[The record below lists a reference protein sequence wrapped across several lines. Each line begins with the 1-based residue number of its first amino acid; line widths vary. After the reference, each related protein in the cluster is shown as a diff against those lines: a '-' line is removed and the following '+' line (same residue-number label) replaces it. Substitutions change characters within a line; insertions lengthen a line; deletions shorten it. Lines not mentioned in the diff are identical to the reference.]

1 METKSR
7 KMKFTDLKDM
17 LNQTGEVYGDR
28 PAYIFKTEEKGKFR
42 TITHK
47 EFRENINA
55 LGTTLIQMGL
65 KDKRIALI
73 SENRYEWELSYLAV
87 ASGVGVIVPL
97 DKALPDN
104 ELESLILRSQVEAII
119 YSSKYDVIMNT
130 LREKK
135 NTNLKYF
142 ISMDLEENT
151 QGIYAEKALV
161 EKGKK
166 LLTDGNKTYID
177 AKIDSEKMGIMLFTS
192 GTTAMSKAVMLSHKN
207 LVTNVMDIIQRFD
220 LTDEDRFLSFLPLH
234 HVFECTVGF
243 LYPISIGGSIAFCE
257 GVKHMAENI
266 KEFEITAMISVPAVF
281 DIIYRKVMKTIE
293 KKGKLANLEKGKKVS
308 QFLLKMKIDLRK
320 QLFKEV
326 HESLGPKLK
335 LVVTG
340 GAALDPETEKG
351 FNDLGFDV
359 EQGYGLT
366 ETAPVI
372 AAETPKC
379 RRLGSIGKKF
389 PSVEVKIDDPDEE
402 GIGELMAKGPS
413 IMLGY
418 YENEEATKS
427 ALESD
432 GWFHTGDLARID
444 KDGYI
449 YISGRK
455 KSVIVLNN
463 GKNVFPE
470 EIETLLNKVEGIKET
485 FVFEKK
491 EDDGDVK
498 VCVEIVYDKELIKEL
513 YNIEGEENIKELIEK
528 IDKIKSE
535 DKVILAGNIPKCI
548 NNNIYEIICK
558 KLNEKNVLFIVDAT
572 KELLMNVL
580 KFKPFLIKPNKEEL
594 EETFNEKIESKE
606 EIIEHA
612 KKLQKM
618 GAQNVLV
625 SLGGDGAIL
634 VTNENKE
641 YFINAPKGKV
651 LNTVGAGDSMV
662 AGFIAGYEKS
672 GEYEYA
678 FKMGVATGSASAFS
692 MSLATKEEVVNLLK
706 EIN

>member
-97 DKALPDN
+97 DKSLPDN

-161 EKGKK
+161 ENGKK

-444 KDGYI
+444 KDGFI

-513 YNIEGEENIKELIEK
+513 YNIEGEENIKEFLWDKVKEVNKLMPKYKYVREMVITEEPLIK
-528 IDKIKSE
+528 TTTLKIKRH
-535 DKVILAGNIPKCI
+535 
-548 NNNIYEIICK
+548 
-558 KLNEKNVLFIVDAT
+558 
-572 KELLMNVL
+572 
-580 KFKPFLIKPNKEEL
+580 EEL
-594 EETFNEKIESKE
+594 K
-606 EIIEHA
+606 
-612 KKLQKM
+612 
-618 GAQNVLV
+618 
-625 SLGGDGAIL
+625 
-634 VTNENKE
+634 
-641 YFINAPKGKV
+641 KV
-651 LNTVGAGDSMV
+651 LG
-662 AGFIAGYEKS
+662 K
-672 GEYEYA
+672 
-678 FKMGVATGSASAFS
+678 
-692 MSLATKEEVVNLLK
+692 
-706 EIN
+706 

>member
-17 LNQTGEVYGDR
+17 LNQTGEVYGDK

-65 KDKRIALI
+65 KDKRIAVI

-87 ASGVGVIVPL
+87 AAGVGVIVPL

-119 YSSKYDVIMNT
+119 YSSKYDAIMNA

-166 LLTDGNKTYID
+166 LLADGNKTYID
-177 AKIDSEKMGIMLFTS
+177 AKIDAEKMGIMLFTS

-220 LTDEDRFLSFLPLH
+220 LTEEDRFLSFLPLH

-402 GIGELMAKGPS
+402 GVGELMAKGPS

-444 KDGYI
+444 KDGFI

-498 VCVEIVYDKELIKEL
+498 VCVEIVYDKELIKDL
-513 YNIEGEENIKELIEK
+513 YHIEGEENIKEFLWDKVKEVNKLMPKYKYVREMVIKEEPLIK
-528 IDKIKSE
+528 TTTLKIKRH
-535 DKVILAGNIPKCI
+535 
-548 NNNIYEIICK
+548 
-558 KLNEKNVLFIVDAT
+558 
-572 KELLMNVL
+572 
-580 KFKPFLIKPNKEEL
+580 EEL
-594 EETFNEKIESKE
+594 K
-606 EIIEHA
+606 
-612 KKLQKM
+612 
-618 GAQNVLV
+618 
-625 SLGGDGAIL
+625 
-634 VTNENKE
+634 
-641 YFINAPKGKV
+641 KV
-651 LNTVGAGDSMV
+651 LG
-662 AGFIAGYEKS
+662 K
-672 GEYEYA
+672 
-678 FKMGVATGSASAFS
+678 
-692 MSLATKEEVVNLLK
+692 
-706 EIN
+706 

>member
-1 METKSR
+1 MRKEIENKMETKSR

-17 LNQTGEVYGDR
+17 LNQTGKVYGDR

-119 YSSKYDVIMNT
+119 YSSKYDAIMNT

-166 LLTDGNKTYID
+166 LLADENKTYID
-177 AKIDSEKMGIMLFTS
+177 AKIDAEKMGIMLFTS

-389 PSVEVKIDDPDEE
+389 PSVEVKIDEPDEE

-413 IMLGY
+413 VMLGY

-427 ALESD
+427 TLESD

-444 KDGYI
+444 KDGFI

-513 YNIEGEENIKELIEK
+513 YHIEGEEKIKEFLWDKVKEVNKLMPKYKYVREMVITEEPLIK
-528 IDKIKSE
+528 TTTLKIKRH
-535 DKVILAGNIPKCI
+535 
-548 NNNIYEIICK
+548 
-558 KLNEKNVLFIVDAT
+558 
-572 KELLMNVL
+572 
-580 KFKPFLIKPNKEEL
+580 EEL
-594 EETFNEKIESKE
+594 K
-606 EIIEHA
+606 
-612 KKLQKM
+612 
-618 GAQNVLV
+618 
-625 SLGGDGAIL
+625 
-634 VTNENKE
+634 
-641 YFINAPKGKV
+641 KV
-651 LNTVGAGDSMV
+651 LG
-662 AGFIAGYEKS
+662 K
-672 GEYEYA
+672 
-678 FKMGVATGSASAFS
+678 
-692 MSLATKEEVVNLLK
+692 
-706 EIN
+706 

>member
-1 METKSR
+1 METKS
-7 KMKFTDLKDM
+7 KNMKYTDLKDM
-17 LNQTGEVYGDR
+17 LKQTGEVYGDR

-47 EFRENINA
+47 EFRDEINA
-55 LGTTLIQMGL
+55 LGTVLINMGL
-65 KDKRIALI
+65 KDKRIAII
-73 SENRYEWELSYLAV
+73 SENRYEWELSYLAI
-87 ASGVGVIVPL
+87 ASGVGVVVPL
-97 DKALPDN
+97 DKSLPDN

-119 YSSKYDVIMNT
+119 YSSKYDTIMGT
-130 LREKK
+130 LRDKK

-142 ISMDLEENT
+142 ISMDLGENT
-151 QGIYAEKALV
+151 QGIYSEKALI

-166 LLTDGNKTYID
+166 LLNEGNSAYLNAEID
-177 AKIDSEKMGIMLFTS
+177 ADKMGIMLFTS

-207 LVTNVMDIIQRFD
+207 LVTNVMDITQRFD
-220 LTDEDRFLSFLPLH
+220 LTEEDRFLSFLPLH

-257 GVKHMAENI
+257 GVKHMADNI
-266 KEFEITAMISVPAVF
+266 KEFGITAMISVPAVF
-281 DIIYRKVMKTIE
+281 DIIYRKVMKAIE
-293 KKGKLANLEKGKKVS
+293 KKGKLQNLEKGKKIS
-308 QFLLKMKIDLRK
+308 NLLLKVKIDLRK

-326 HESLGPKLK
+326 HESLGPKLR

-389 PSVEVKIDDPDEE
+389 PSVEVKIDNPDEE
-402 GIGELMAKGPS
+402 GIGELLAKGPS

-418 YENEEATKS
+418 YENEEATKD
-427 ALESD
+427 ALDAD

-444 KDGYI
+444 KDGFI

-470 EIETLLNKVEGIKET
+470 EIETLLNKVEGIKES
-485 FVFEKK
+485 FVYEKK

-498 VCVEIVYDKELIKEL
+498 VCVKIVYDKQLIKEL
-513 YNIEGEENIKELIEK
+513 YNIEGEDNIREFLWEKVKDVNRLMPKYKYVKEMIISEEELIK
-528 IDKIKSE
+528 TTTLKIKRHE
-535 DKVILAGNIPKCI
+535 EMKKIL
-548 NNNIYEIICK
+548 
-558 KLNEKNVLFIVDAT
+558 
-572 KELLMNVL
+572 
-580 KFKPFLIKPNKEEL
+580 
-594 EETFNEKIESKE
+594 
-606 EIIEHA
+606 
-612 KKLQKM
+612 
-618 GAQNVLV
+618 
-625 SLGGDGAIL
+625 
-634 VTNENKE
+634 
-641 YFINAPKGKV
+641 GK
-651 LNTVGAGDSMV
+651 
-662 AGFIAGYEKS
+662 
-672 GEYEYA
+672 
-678 FKMGVATGSASAFS
+678 
-692 MSLATKEEVVNLLK
+692 
-706 EIN
+706 

>member
-42 TITHK
+42 IITHK

-65 KDKRIALI
+65 KDKRIAVI

-87 ASGVGVIVPL
+87 VAGVGVIVPL

-119 YSSKYDVIMNT
+119 YSSKYDAIMNT

-166 LLTDGNKTYID
+166 LLADGNKTYID
-177 AKIDSEKMGIMLFTS
+177 AKIDAEKMGIMLFTS

-402 GIGELMAKGPS
+402 GVGELMAKGPS

-444 KDGYI
+444 KDGFI

-513 YNIEGEENIKELIEK
+513 YHIEGEENIKEFLWDKVKEVNKLMPKYKYVREMVITEEPLIK
-528 IDKIKSE
+528 TTTLKIKRH
-535 DKVILAGNIPKCI
+535 
-548 NNNIYEIICK
+548 
-558 KLNEKNVLFIVDAT
+558 
-572 KELLMNVL
+572 
-580 KFKPFLIKPNKEEL
+580 EEL
-594 EETFNEKIESKE
+594 K
-606 EIIEHA
+606 
-612 KKLQKM
+612 
-618 GAQNVLV
+618 
-625 SLGGDGAIL
+625 
-634 VTNENKE
+634 
-641 YFINAPKGKV
+641 KV
-651 LNTVGAGDSMV
+651 L
-662 AGFIAGYEKS
+662 EK
-672 GEYEYA
+672 
-678 FKMGVATGSASAFS
+678 
-692 MSLATKEEVVNLLK
+692 
-706 EIN
+706 

>member
-42 TITHK
+42 IITHK

-65 KDKRIALI
+65 KDKRIAVI

-87 ASGVGVIVPL
+87 AAGVGVIVPL

-177 AKIDSEKMGIMLFTS
+177 AKIDAEKMGIMLFTS

-402 GIGELMAKGPS
+402 GVGELMAKGPS

-444 KDGYI
+444 KDGFI

-513 YNIEGEENIKELIEK
+513 YHIEGEENIKEFLWDKVKEVNKLMPKYKYVREMVITEEPLIK
-528 IDKIKSE
+528 TTTLKIKRH
-535 DKVILAGNIPKCI
+535 
-548 NNNIYEIICK
+548 
-558 KLNEKNVLFIVDAT
+558 
-572 KELLMNVL
+572 
-580 KFKPFLIKPNKEEL
+580 EEL
-594 EETFNEKIESKE
+594 K
-606 EIIEHA
+606 
-612 KKLQKM
+612 
-618 GAQNVLV
+618 
-625 SLGGDGAIL
+625 
-634 VTNENKE
+634 
-641 YFINAPKGKV
+641 KV
-651 LNTVGAGDSMV
+651 L
-662 AGFIAGYEKS
+662 EK
-672 GEYEYA
+672 
-678 FKMGVATGSASAFS
+678 
-692 MSLATKEEVVNLLK
+692 
-706 EIN
+706 

>member
-17 LNQTGEVYGDR
+17 LKQTGEAYGDR
-28 PAYIFKTEEKGKFR
+28 PAYIFKAEEKGKFT

-47 EFRENINA
+47 EFRDEINA
-55 LGTTLIQMGL
+55 LGTVLINMGL
-65 KDKRIALI
+65 KDKRIAVI

-87 ASGVGVIVPL
+87 AAGVGVIVPL
-97 DKALPDN
+97 DKSLPDN

-119 YSSKYDVIMNT
+119 YSSKYDAIMNT

-142 ISMDLEENT
+142 ISMDLAENT
-151 QGIYAEKALV
+151 QGIYAEKSLK

-166 LLTDGNKTYID
+166 LLAEGKTEYLE
-177 AKIDSEKMGIMLFTS
+177 AKIDADKMGIMLFTS

-207 LVTNVMDIIQRFD
+207 LVTNIMDIIQRFD
-220 LTDEDRFLSFLPLH
+220 LYEEDRFLSFLPLH

-257 GVKHMAENI
+257 GVKHMADNI
-266 KEFEITAMISVPAVF
+266 KEFDITAMISVPAVF

-293 KKGKLANLEKGKKVS
+293 KKGKMQNLEKGKKIS
-308 QFLLKMKIDLRK
+308 QLLLKVKIDLRK

-326 HESLGPKLK
+326 HESLGPKLR

-389 PSVEVKIDDPDEE
+389 PSVEVKIDNPDEE
-402 GIGELMAKGPS
+402 GIGELMAKGSS

-418 YENEEATKS
+418 YENEEATKA
-427 ALESD
+427 ALDSD

-444 KDGYI
+444 KDGFI

-470 EIETLLNKVEGIKET
+470 EIETLLNKVEGIKES
-485 FVFEKK
+485 FVYEKK

-498 VCVEIVYDKELIKEL
+498 VCVEIVYDKELIKDL
-513 YNIEGEENIKELIEK
+513 YNIDGEENIREFLWEKVKEVNKLMPKYKYVREMVITEEPLVK
-528 IDKIKSE
+528 TTTLKIKRH
-535 DKVILAGNIPKCI
+535 
-548 NNNIYEIICK
+548 
-558 KLNEKNVLFIVDAT
+558 
-572 KELLMNVL
+572 
-580 KFKPFLIKPNKEEL
+580 EEL
-594 EETFNEKIESKE
+594 K
-606 EIIEHA
+606 
-612 KKLQKM
+612 
-618 GAQNVLV
+618 
-625 SLGGDGAIL
+625 
-634 VTNENKE
+634 
-641 YFINAPKGKV
+641 KV
-651 LNTVGAGDSMV
+651 LN
-662 AGFIAGYEKS
+662 K
-672 GEYEYA
+672 
-678 FKMGVATGSASAFS
+678 
-692 MSLATKEEVVNLLK
+692 
-706 EIN
+706 

>member
-87 ASGVGVIVPL
+87 AAGVGVIVPL

-119 YSSKYDVIMNT
+119 YSSKYDAIMNT

-166 LLTDGNKTYID
+166 LLADGNKTYID
-177 AKIDSEKMGIMLFTS
+177 AKIDAEKMGIMLFTS

-234 HVFECTVGF
+234 HVFECTVVF
-243 LYPISIGGSIAFCE
+243 LYPIAIGGSIAFCE

-372 AAETPKC
+372 AAETPKS

-444 KDGYI
+444 KDGFI

-513 YNIEGEENIKELIEK
+513 YNIEGEENIKEFLWDKVKEVNKLMPKYKYVREMVITEEPLIK
-528 IDKIKSE
+528 TTTLKIKRH
-535 DKVILAGNIPKCI
+535 
-548 NNNIYEIICK
+548 
-558 KLNEKNVLFIVDAT
+558 
-572 KELLMNVL
+572 
-580 KFKPFLIKPNKEEL
+580 EEL
-594 EETFNEKIESKE
+594 K
-606 EIIEHA
+606 
-612 KKLQKM
+612 
-618 GAQNVLV
+618 
-625 SLGGDGAIL
+625 
-634 VTNENKE
+634 
-641 YFINAPKGKV
+641 KV
-651 LNTVGAGDSMV
+651 LG
-662 AGFIAGYEKS
+662 K
-672 GEYEYA
+672 
-678 FKMGVATGSASAFS
+678 
-692 MSLATKEEVVNLLK
+692 
-706 EIN
+706 

>member
-402 GIGELMAKGPS
+402 GRGELMAKGPS

-513 YNIEGEENIKELIEK
+513 YNIEGEENIKEFLWDKVKEVNKLMPKYKYVREMVITEEPLIK
-528 IDKIKSE
+528 TTTLKIKRH
-535 DKVILAGNIPKCI
+535 
-548 NNNIYEIICK
+548 
-558 KLNEKNVLFIVDAT
+558 
-572 KELLMNVL
+572 
-580 KFKPFLIKPNKEEL
+580 EEL
-594 EETFNEKIESKE
+594 K
-606 EIIEHA
+606 
-612 KKLQKM
+612 
-618 GAQNVLV
+618 
-625 SLGGDGAIL
+625 
-634 VTNENKE
+634 
-641 YFINAPKGKV
+641 KV
-651 LNTVGAGDSMV
+651 LG
-662 AGFIAGYEKS
+662 K
-672 GEYEYA
+672 
-678 FKMGVATGSASAFS
+678 
-692 MSLATKEEVVNLLK
+692 
-706 EIN
+706 

>member
-87 ASGVGVIVPL
+87 AAGVGVIVPL

-119 YSSKYDVIMNT
+119 YSSKYDVIMKT

-166 LLTDGNKTYID
+166 LLADGNKTYID
-177 AKIDSEKMGIMLFTS
+177 AKIDAEKMGIMLFTS

-513 YNIEGEENIKELIEK
+513 YNIEGEENIKEFLWDKVKEVNKLMPKYKYVREMVITEEPLIK
-528 IDKIKSE
+528 TTTLKIKRH
-535 DKVILAGNIPKCI
+535 
-548 NNNIYEIICK
+548 
-558 KLNEKNVLFIVDAT
+558 
-572 KELLMNVL
+572 
-580 KFKPFLIKPNKEEL
+580 EEL
-594 EETFNEKIESKE
+594 K
-606 EIIEHA
+606 
-612 KKLQKM
+612 
-618 GAQNVLV
+618 
-625 SLGGDGAIL
+625 
-634 VTNENKE
+634 
-641 YFINAPKGKV
+641 KV
-651 LNTVGAGDSMV
+651 LG
-662 AGFIAGYEKS
+662 K
-672 GEYEYA
+672 
-678 FKMGVATGSASAFS
+678 
-692 MSLATKEEVVNLLK
+692 
-706 EIN
+706 

>member
-7 KMKFTDLKDM
+7 NMKYTALKDM
-17 LNQTGEVYGDR
+17 LKQTGEAYGDR

-47 EFRENINA
+47 EFRDEINA
-55 LGTTLIQMGL
+55 LGTVLINMGL
-65 KDKRIALI
+65 KDKRIAII
-73 SENRYEWELSYLAV
+73 SENRYEWELSYLAI
-87 ASGVGVIVPL
+87 ASGVGVVVPL
-97 DKALPDN
+97 DKSLPDN

-119 YSSKYDVIMNT
+119 YSSKYDTIMGT
-130 LREKK
+130 LRDKK

-151 QGIYAEKALV
+151 QGIYSEKALI

-166 LLTDGNKTYID
+166 LLNEGNSTYLN
-177 AKIDSEKMGIMLFTS
+177 AKIDADKMGIMLFTS

-207 LVTNVMDIIQRFD
+207 LVTNVMDITQRFD
-220 LTDEDRFLSFLPLH
+220 LTEEDRFLSFLPLH

-257 GVKHMAENI
+257 GVKHMADNI
-266 KEFEITAMISVPAVF
+266 KEFGITAMISVPAVF
-281 DIIYRKVMKTIE
+281 DIIYRKVMKAIE
-293 KKGKLANLEKGKKVS
+293 KKGKLQNLEKGKKIS
-308 QFLLKMKIDLRK
+308 NLLLKVKIDLRK

-326 HESLGPKLK
+326 HESLGPKLR

-340 GAALDPETEKG
+340 GAALDSETEKG

-389 PSVEVKIDDPDEE
+389 PSVEVKIDNPNEE

-418 YENEEATKS
+418 YENEEATKD
-427 ALESD
+427 ALDAD

-444 KDGYI
+444 KDGFI

-470 EIETLLNKVEGIKET
+470 EIETLLNKVEGIKES
-485 FVFEKK
+485 FVYEKK
-491 EDDGDVK
+491 EADGDVK
-498 VCVEIVYDKELIKEL
+498 VCVKIVYDKQLIKEL
-513 YNIEGEENIKELIEK
+513 YNIEGEEKIKEFLWEKVKDVNRLMPKYKYVREMIISEEELIK
-528 IDKIKSE
+528 TTTLKIKRHE
-535 DKVILAGNIPKCI
+535 
-548 NNNIYEIICK
+548 EMK
-558 KLNEKNVLFIVDAT
+558 KIFG
-572 KELLMNVL
+572 
-580 KFKPFLIKPNKEEL
+580 
-594 EETFNEKIESKE
+594 
-606 EIIEHA
+606 
-612 KKLQKM
+612 Q
-618 GAQNVLV
+618 
-625 SLGGDGAIL
+625 
-634 VTNENKE
+634 
-641 YFINAPKGKV
+641 
-651 LNTVGAGDSMV
+651 
-662 AGFIAGYEKS
+662 
-672 GEYEYA
+672 
-678 FKMGVATGSASAFS
+678 
-692 MSLATKEEVVNLLK
+692 
-706 EIN
+706 

>member
-1 METKSR
+1 MESKSR
-7 KMKFTDLKDM
+7 KMKFADLKDM
-17 LNQTGEVYGDR
+17 LKQTGEVYGNR
-28 PAYIFKTEEKGKFR
+28 PAYIFKDNGSMK
-42 TITHK
+42 TISHK
-47 EFRENINA
+47 EFRDEINA
-55 LGTTLIQMGL
+55 LGTVLINMGL
-65 KDKRIALI
+65 KDKRIAVI
-73 SENRYEWELSYLAV
+73 SENRYEWELSYLAI
-87 ASGVGVIVPL
+87 AAGVGVVVPL

-104 ELESLILRSQVEAII
+104 ELESLILRSQVEAIF
-119 YSSKYDVIMNT
+119 YSSKYDTIMNT

-142 ISMDLEENT
+142 ISMDLQENT
-151 QGIYAEKALV
+151 NGIYSQKALQ

-166 LLTDGNKTYID
+166 LLEEGNKQYLD
-177 AKIDSEKMGIMLFTS
+177 AKIDADKMGIMLFTS

-220 LTDEDRFLSFLPLH
+220 LTEEDRFLSFLPLH

-243 LYPISIGGSIAFCE
+243 LYPVSIGGSIAFCE
-257 GVKHMAENI
+257 GVKHMADNI
-266 KEFEITAMISVPAVF
+266 KEFDITAMISVPAVF

-293 KKGKLANLEKGKKVS
+293 KKGKMATLEKGKKISNV
-308 QFLLKMKIDLRK
+308 LLKVKIDLRK

-427 ALESD
+427 ALEPD

-444 KDGYI
+444 KDGFI
-449 YISGRK
+449 YIAGRK

-485 FVFEKK
+485 FVYEKK

-498 VCVEIVYDKELIKEL
+498 VCVEIVYDKEMIKDL
-513 YNIEGEENIKELIEK
+513 YHIEGEEKIKEFLWKKVKEVNKLMPKYKYVREMIVTEEPLIK
-528 IDKIKSE
+528 TTTLKIKRH
-535 DKVILAGNIPKCI
+535 
-548 NNNIYEIICK
+548 
-558 KLNEKNVLFIVDAT
+558 
-572 KELLMNVL
+572 
-580 KFKPFLIKPNKEEL
+580 EEL
-594 EETFNEKIESKE
+594 K
-606 EIIEHA
+606 
-612 KKLQKM
+612 
-618 GAQNVLV
+618 
-625 SLGGDGAIL
+625 
-634 VTNENKE
+634 
-641 YFINAPKGKV
+641 KV
-651 LNTVGAGDSMV
+651 LG
-662 AGFIAGYEKS
+662 K
-672 GEYEYA
+672 
-678 FKMGVATGSASAFS
+678 
-692 MSLATKEEVVNLLK
+692 
-706 EIN
+706 

>member
-1 METKSR
+1 
-7 KMKFTDLKDM
+7 MKFTDLKDM

-119 YSSKYDVIMNT
+119 YSSKYDVIMKT

-166 LLTDGNKTYID
+166 LLADGNKTYID
-177 AKIDSEKMGIMLFTS
+177 AKIDAEKMGIMLFTS

-513 YNIEGEENIKELIEK
+513 YNIEGEENIKEFLWDKVKEVNKLMPKYKYVREMVITEEPLIK
-528 IDKIKSE
+528 TTTLKIKRH
-535 DKVILAGNIPKCI
+535 
-548 NNNIYEIICK
+548 
-558 KLNEKNVLFIVDAT
+558 
-572 KELLMNVL
+572 
-580 KFKPFLIKPNKEEL
+580 EEL
-594 EETFNEKIESKE
+594 K
-606 EIIEHA
+606 
-612 KKLQKM
+612 
-618 GAQNVLV
+618 
-625 SLGGDGAIL
+625 
-634 VTNENKE
+634 
-641 YFINAPKGKV
+641 KV
-651 LNTVGAGDSMV
+651 LG
-662 AGFIAGYEKS
+662 K
-672 GEYEYA
+672 
-678 FKMGVATGSASAFS
+678 
-692 MSLATKEEVVNLLK
+692 
-706 EIN
+706 

>member
-513 YNIEGEENIKELIEK
+513 YNIEGEENIKEFLWDKVKEVNKLMPKYKYVREMVITEEPLIK
-528 IDKIKSE
+528 TTTLKIKRH
-535 DKVILAGNIPKCI
+535 
-548 NNNIYEIICK
+548 
-558 KLNEKNVLFIVDAT
+558 
-572 KELLMNVL
+572 
-580 KFKPFLIKPNKEEL
+580 EEL
-594 EETFNEKIESKE
+594 K
-606 EIIEHA
+606 
-612 KKLQKM
+612 
-618 GAQNVLV
+618 
-625 SLGGDGAIL
+625 
-634 VTNENKE
+634 
-641 YFINAPKGKV
+641 KV
-651 LNTVGAGDSMV
+651 L
-662 AGFIAGYEKS
+662 EK
-672 GEYEYA
+672 
-678 FKMGVATGSASAFS
+678 
-692 MSLATKEEVVNLLK
+692 
-706 EIN
+706 

>member
-379 RRLGSIGKKF
+379 KEYYAKLKELDMYIGRIIRA
-389 PSVEVKIDDPDEE
+389 V
-402 GIGELMAKGPS
+402 
-413 IMLGY
+413 
-418 YENEEATKS
+418 EEAGILKETIFIITADHGGINKGHGGKTMQ
-427 ALESD
+427 EMQTP
-432 GWFHTGDLARID
+432 FI
-444 KDGYI
+444 
-449 YISGRK
+449 IS
-455 KSVIVLNN
+455 
-463 GKNVFPE
+463 GKNVKKGMEFHESMMQYDVASTIAYIFGLQQPQVW
-470 EIETLLNKVEGIKET
+470 IGRPMTQ
-485 FVFEKK
+485 VFK
-491 EDDGDVK
+491 
-498 VCVEIVYDKELIKEL
+498 
-513 YNIEGEENIKELIEK
+513 
-528 IDKIKSE
+528 
-535 DKVILAGNIPKCI
+535 
-548 NNNIYEIICK
+548 
-558 KLNEKNVLFIVDAT
+558 
-572 KELLMNVL
+572 
-580 KFKPFLIKPNKEEL
+580 
-594 EETFNEKIESKE
+594 
-606 EIIEHA
+606 
-612 KKLQKM
+612 
-618 GAQNVLV
+618 
-625 SLGGDGAIL
+625 
-634 VTNENKE
+634 
-641 YFINAPKGKV
+641 
-651 LNTVGAGDSMV
+651 
-662 AGFIAGYEKS
+662 
-672 GEYEYA
+672 
-678 FKMGVATGSASAFS
+678 
-692 MSLATKEEVVNLLK
+692 
-706 EIN
+706 

>member
-42 TITHK
+42 IITHK

-65 KDKRIALI
+65 KDKRIAVI

-166 LLTDGNKTYID
+166 LLADGNKTYID
-177 AKIDSEKMGIMLFTS
+177 AKIDAEKMGIMLFTS

-402 GIGELMAKGPS
+402 GVGELMAKGPS

-444 KDGYI
+444 KDGFI

-513 YNIEGEENIKELIEK
+513 YNIEGEENIKEFLWDKVKEVNKLMPKYKYVREMVITEEPLIK
-528 IDKIKSE
+528 TTTLKIKRH
-535 DKVILAGNIPKCI
+535 
-548 NNNIYEIICK
+548 
-558 KLNEKNVLFIVDAT
+558 
-572 KELLMNVL
+572 
-580 KFKPFLIKPNKEEL
+580 EEL
-594 EETFNEKIESKE
+594 K
-606 EIIEHA
+606 
-612 KKLQKM
+612 
-618 GAQNVLV
+618 
-625 SLGGDGAIL
+625 
-634 VTNENKE
+634 
-641 YFINAPKGKV
+641 KV
-651 LNTVGAGDSMV
+651 L
-662 AGFIAGYEKS
+662 EK
-672 GEYEYA
+672 
-678 FKMGVATGSASAFS
+678 
-692 MSLATKEEVVNLLK
+692 
-706 EIN
+706 

>member
-1 METKSR
+1 MESKSR
-7 KMKFTDLKDM
+7 KMKFADLKDM
-17 LNQTGEVYGDR
+17 LKQTSEVYGNR
-28 PAYIFKTEEKGKFR
+28 PAYIFKDNGSMK
-42 TITHK
+42 TISHK
-47 EFRENINA
+47 EFRDEINA
-55 LGTTLIQMGL
+55 LGTVLINMGL
-65 KDKRIALI
+65 KDKRIAVI
-73 SENRYEWELSYLAV
+73 SENRYEWELSYLAI
-87 ASGVGVIVPL
+87 AAGVGVVVPL

-104 ELESLILRSQVEAII
+104 ELESLILRSQVEAIF
-119 YSSKYDVIMNT
+119 YSSKYDTIMNT

-142 ISMDLEENT
+142 ISMDLQENT
-151 QGIYAEKALV
+151 NGIYSQKALQ

-166 LLTDGNKTYID
+166 LLEEGNKQYLD
-177 AKIDSEKMGIMLFTS
+177 AKIDADKMGIMLFTS

-220 LTDEDRFLSFLPLH
+220 LTEEDRFLSFLPLH

-243 LYPISIGGSIAFCE
+243 LYPVSIGGSIAFCE
-257 GVKHMAENI
+257 GVKHMADNI
-266 KEFEITAMISVPAVF
+266 KEFDITAMISVPAVF

-293 KKGKLANLEKGKKVS
+293 KKGKMATLEKGKKISNV
-308 QFLLKMKIDLRK
+308 LLKVKIDLRK

-427 ALESD
+427 ALEPD

-444 KDGYI
+444 KDGFI
-449 YISGRK
+449 YIAGRK

-485 FVFEKK
+485 FVYEKK

-498 VCVEIVYDKELIKEL
+498 VCVEIVYDKEMIKDLYHIEDEEKIKEFLWKKVKEVNKLMPKYKYVREMIVTEEPLIKTTTL
-513 YNIEGEENIKELIEK
+513 
-528 IDKIKSE
+528 KIKRH
-535 DKVILAGNIPKCI
+535 
-548 NNNIYEIICK
+548 
-558 KLNEKNVLFIVDAT
+558 
-572 KELLMNVL
+572 
-580 KFKPFLIKPNKEEL
+580 EEL
-594 EETFNEKIESKE
+594 K
-606 EIIEHA
+606 
-612 KKLQKM
+612 
-618 GAQNVLV
+618 
-625 SLGGDGAIL
+625 
-634 VTNENKE
+634 
-641 YFINAPKGKV
+641 KV
-651 LNTVGAGDSMV
+651 LG
-662 AGFIAGYEKS
+662 K
-672 GEYEYA
+672 
-678 FKMGVATGSASAFS
+678 
-692 MSLATKEEVVNLLK
+692 
-706 EIN
+706 